1 MQLLFDSLQLLA
13 INRSI
18 ACICSSCKLIDVVSN
33 RSQLLCYLN
42 RPRFINFGGLHSIP
56 HCPLFC
62 KSWHAHLKTARCLLE
77 LFIFAVV
84 HSKFNLSIARPIFF
98 IRSLQKAPSL
108 CSLFNC
114 KSLHCII
121 VYFLLLY
128 YLVTRSASSI
138 FNTQRSILLL
148 SQKCL
153 LVPIYMGELRPFL
166 FEKRHPQKLTHIKT
180 PTHESSETPTQVGKS
195 KKEFLDKPRRYFFEC
210 VNS

>member
-1 MQLLFDSLQLLA
+1 MQLLLDSLEFLA
-13 INRSI
+13 INFSV
-18 ACICSSCKLIDVVSN
+18 ACICSPCKLIDVVSN

-42 RPRFINFGGLHSIP
+42 RPRFINFGVLHSIP

-77 LFIFAVV
+77 LFIVAVV

-98 IRSLQKAPSL
+98 IRSLQKAPSF

-114 KSLHCII
+114 KSLRCII

-138 FNTQRSILLL
+138 FGTQLT
-148 SQKCL
+148 
-153 LVPIYMGELRPFL
+153 LVFAVAIMHPSPHLHVGIRP
-166 FEKRHPQKLTHIKT
+166 
-180 PTHESSETPTQVGKS
+180 
-195 KKEFLDKPRRYFFEC
+195 
-210 VNS
+210 